1 MFIFTFTRRRVGK
14 AILLPLSGGE
24 FTGNHPARQINRLA
38 FLESMISG
46 VSARVFT
53 NKGGDMQY
61 MMTGVVIV
69 IISGLVIHL
78 IALAIE
84 GLYKVI
90 SNRTTWR

>member
-1 MFIFTFTRRRVGK
+1 
-14 AILLPLSGGE
+14 
-24 FTGNHPARQINRLA
+24 
-38 FLESMISG
+38 
-46 VSARVFT
+46 
-53 NKGGDMQY
+53 MQY

-90 SNRTTWR
+90 SNRTTWRFCGLPWPVATLR

>member
-1 MFIFTFTRRRVGK
+1 
-14 AILLPLSGGE
+14 
-24 FTGNHPARQINRLA
+24 
-38 FLESMISG
+38 
-46 VSARVFT
+46 
-53 NKGGDMQY
+53 MQY

-90 SNRTTWR
+90 SNRTTALTFCGLPRPVATLR

>member
-1 MFIFTFTRRRVGK
+1 MFIFTLTRRRVGK

-24 FTGNHPARQINRLA
+24 FTGNHPPRQINRWLSLSPR
-38 FLESMISG
+38 FPG
-46 VSARVFT
+46 VSARFFT

>member
-1 MFIFTFTRRRVGK
+1 
-14 AILLPLSGGE
+14 
-24 FTGNHPARQINRLA
+24 
-38 FLESMISG
+38 
-46 VSARVFT
+46 
-53 NKGGDMQY
+53 MQY

-90 SNRTTWR
+90 SNRTTGVNVFVAFHGLSRR

>member
-1 MFIFTFTRRRVGK
+1 
-14 AILLPLSGGE
+14 
-24 FTGNHPARQINRLA
+24 
-38 FLESMISG
+38 
-46 VSARVFT
+46 
-53 NKGGDMQY
+53 MQY

-78 IALAIE
+78 IDLAIE

>member
-1 MFIFTFTRRRVGK
+1 MFIFVFTRRRGGK
-14 AILLPLSGGE
+14 AILLPSTGGE
-24 FTGNHPARQINRLA
+24 FSGKHPTTQINRLA

-46 VSARVFT
+46 VAVRVLT

-78 IALAIE
+78 VSLAIE
-84 GLYKVI
+84 GLYKKI